1 MKFHANQKIKHR
13 QKVYRCLCL

>member
-1 MKFHANQKIKHR
+1 MKFHAKQKIKHR